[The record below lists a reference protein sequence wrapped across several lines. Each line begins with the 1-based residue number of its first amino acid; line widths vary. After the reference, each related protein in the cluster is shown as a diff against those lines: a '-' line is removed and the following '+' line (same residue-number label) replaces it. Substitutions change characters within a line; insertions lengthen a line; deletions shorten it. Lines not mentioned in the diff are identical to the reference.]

1 VNPVHQ
7 AALDLQQFVQGAGW
21 KFCFIGGI
29 VVPRWGVERMT
40 RDADMTVLTRF
51 VQDDECIAGLLGRF
65 AARHANAAEFAARAR
80 VLLLRH
86 ENGVE
91 LDVAL
96 GAFDF
101 EARCIERASWWT
113 LQRGMKLFTCSAED
127 LIVHKSFASRDRDWA
142 DVDSIVSVQRE
153 RLNLVRIRAELAPL
167 AELKEDATIVPRL
180 ERILREHGLA

>member
-1 VNPVHQ
+1 MNPVHQ
-7 AALDLQQFVQGAGW
+7 AALDLQQFVLDAGW

-29 VVPRWGVERMT
+29 VVARWGVERMT

-65 AARHANAAEFAARAR
+65 AARQANAAEFAARAR

-86 ENGVE
+86 ENGVD

-101 EARCIERASWWT
+101 EALHRSRVLVDVGAGGEAVHVLR
-113 LQRGMKLFTCSAED
+113 RGSDCA
-127 LIVHKSFASRDRDWA
+127 
-142 DVDSIVSVQRE
+142 
-153 RLNLVRIRAELAPL
+153 
-167 AELKEDATIVPRL
+167 
-180 ERILREHGLA
+180 